1 MANSLQNDKIG
12 VLAYTLTVDGE
23 VVEVVTREQPV
34 EYLHGAQNIV
44 EGLEAALAGKKAG
57 DTFEVTVS
65 PEEGY
70 GEYLEDDIESFPR
83 SDFEELGE
91 LRAGMELEMV
101 DEDGEVV
108 DAIIMEVTPDE
119 VVVDFNPPLAGKTL
133 HYSVEVVDVR
143 DATDEELEMGLPASL
158 IDEMFEDVDL
168 DEED

>member
-1 MANSLQNDKIG
+1 
-12 VLAYTLTVDGE
+12 
-23 VVEVVTREQPV
+23 
-34 EYLHGAQNIV
+34 
-44 EGLEAALAGKKAG
+44 
-57 DTFEVTVS
+57 
-65 PEEGY
+65 
-70 GEYLEDDIESFPR
+70 
-83 SDFEELGE
+83 
-91 LRAGMELEMV
+91 MELEMV